1 MYHLHQQ
8 ILHYRGL
15 ILFVIGFISSFVF
28 FKYYTKGVGATGSMV
43 AQSPLAAECEVTSFR
58 RGGFDFTKPLLYVE
72 KSCESP
78 DFLPVKNAVQSLISA
93 LKATKDITAASV
105 YIRDFEHSRWTG
117 VNENEGYHPGSLSKV
132 PLLMSYLYQSESD
145 PSLLDKQYEFQPP
158 AEGTLPFQNYYTN
171 TIVAGKKYT
180 VRELLRYMIQYSDN
194 NATWLLSEK
203 IGLKAYEKTFLDL
216 GVNIPLPDGKDSLVL
231 ISPRDYS
238 VFFRSLYNSSY
249 LLPELSEYA
258 LSLLGK
264 STFSEGFVKG
274 LPEGIRVVHK
284 FAEWDNGD
292 DYELHESGI
301 FYVKGKAYLIT
312 IMTKGKNRSKLPNV
326 IASLTRTIYG
336 HITVP

>member
-1 MYHLHQQ
+1 
-8 ILHYRGL
+8 
-15 ILFVIGFISSFVF
+15 VDVNPS
-28 FKYYTKGVGATGSMV
+28 GSMT
-43 AQSPLAAECEVTSFR
+43 ARSNTALECEVTSFR
-58 RGGFDFTKPLLYVE
+58 RSGFDLTKPLLYVE

-78 DFLPVKNAVQSLISA
+78 EFLPVKNAVRSLISSLIA
-93 LKATKDITAASV
+93 SKDITTASV

-117 VNENEGYHPGSLSKV
+117 VGENEGYHPGSLSKV
-132 PLLMSYLYQSESD
+132 PLLISYLYQSESD

-158 AEGTLPFQNYYTN
+158 TKGTLPVQNYYTN

-194 NATWLLSEK
+194 NATWLLSQK
-203 IGLKAYEKTFLDL
+203 IGLKAYEKTFIDL
-216 GVNIPLPDGKDSLVL
+216 GVNIPLPDGRDSLVL

-238 VFFRSLYNSSY
+238 VFFRALYNSSY
-249 LLPELSEYA
+249 LVPELSEYA
-258 LSLLGK
+258 LALLGK
-264 STFSEGFVKG
+264 STFSEGFVTG
-274 LPEGIRVVHK
+274 LPEGTKVVHK

-301 FYVKGKAYLIT
+301 FYVKGKAYLVT

-336 HITVP
+336 YVAVP